1 MIIGIL
7 YGLLC
12 GRFLSWFNVD
22 DICIKI
28 LQPLVS
34 FTLTP
39 THYYFVFGL
48 IGMIY
53 VIIHNG

>member
-1 MIIGIL
+1 MDF
-7 YGLLC
+7 YVDV
-12 GRFLSWFNVD
+12 FLSWFNVD

-53 VIIHNG
+53 GIIHNG